1 MLFELVFIIT
11 LGYCVLS
18 LGVEVNCDFDVHAVL
33 LRTVNFAGGTSQFEF
48 DVCSGATYSALRNP
62 KFAGGTGCQRVLGLM
77 WKAKMMSMHLMGDFV
92 IIFIHSLMLQ
102 Q

>member
-48 DVCSGATYSALRNP
+48 DVAPVPPTVPCVTPNSRGEPDAN
-62 KFAGGTGCQRVLGLM
+62 GCVG
-77 WKAKMMSMHLMGDFV
+77 
-92 IIFIHSLMLQ
+92 
-102 Q
+102 